1 MLMTEDGRGDLD
13 DQRTARDSSQEE
25 DHRVR
30 GENRE
35 YPQVLS
41 ILRGREIDVL
51 PVEKPV
57 SRGYLQRYHDIRT
70 SDATVYRV
78 CKRHGLNRLPN
89 RVGRRAVHT
98 HRYEKRVPG
107 HHVQVDVKFLTL
119 KRKKGGPMRRYQYTA
134 IDDATRV
141 RALKVYRRHTQANAI
156 DFINYVVDKFPFR
169 IRTIRTDRGH
179 EFQALFHW
187 HVADLGMEHVYIK
200 PRTPQLNGKVER
212 SHRTDKDEF
221 YQLLTYRDDVDLEK
235 KLAEWEHFYNYDR
248 PHGAHRGKTPYEALW
263 EKLR

>member
-141 RALKVYRRHTQANAI
+141 RALKVYRRHTQANPI

-248 PHGAHRGKTPYEALW
+248 PHGAHRGKTPYEALR

>member
-1 MLMTEDGRGDLD
+1 MRSGNLEYADRVGNINKTCRYFGVARSTFYLWRDRYRELGEEGLGSRRCGR
-13 DQRTARDSSQEE
+13 
-25 DHRVR
+25 
-30 GENRE
+30 
-35 YPQVLS
+35 
-41 ILRGREIDVL
+41 
-51 PVEKPV
+51 
-57 SRGYLQRYHDIRT
+57 
-70 SDATVYRV
+70 
-78 CKRHGLNRLPN
+78 LNRLPN

-98 HRYEKRVPG
+98 HRYEKQVPG

-119 KRKKGGPMRRYQYTA
+119 KQKKGAPVRRYQYTA

-141 RALKVYRRHTQANAI
+141 RALKIYRRHTQANAI
-156 DFINYVVDKFPFR
+156 DFINYVVDKFSFR

-221 YQLLTYRDDVDLEK
+221 YQLLTYRNDVDLEK
-235 KLAEWEHFYNYDR
+235 KLALWERFYNFDR
-248 PHGAHRGKTPYEALW
+248 PHGAHGGKAPYEALR
-263 EKLR
+263 EKLS